1 MDTAAE
7 APPPLPEDAGPPPL
21 PQDDEEP
28 AQDDQPASLWAQ
40 ERKQTAAAA
49 AEAGPGPSSS
59 AAANGEASSSKAAED
74 AGAVSAEEAA
84 LLKVGRSLQIHCAAA
99 SCDMHSGWHAYWL
112 NLIQQTTDKADAQ
125 KHMPCW
131 FSSLTLQDPA
141 CSFLP
146 LHVEE
151 QLACMYPQKFHP
163 SPCIPVIGFNCC

>member
-1 MDTAAE
+1 MGAGEEAPPLPTEAPPVPMDTAAE

-49 AEAGPGPSSS
+49 AAEAGPGPSSS

-84 LLKVGRSLQIHCAAA
+84 LLKVGRSLQSHCAAA

-131 FSSLTLQDPA
+131 FL
-141 CSFLP
+141 
-146 LHVEE
+146 
-151 QLACMYPQKFHP
+151 
-163 SPCIPVIGFNCC
+163 